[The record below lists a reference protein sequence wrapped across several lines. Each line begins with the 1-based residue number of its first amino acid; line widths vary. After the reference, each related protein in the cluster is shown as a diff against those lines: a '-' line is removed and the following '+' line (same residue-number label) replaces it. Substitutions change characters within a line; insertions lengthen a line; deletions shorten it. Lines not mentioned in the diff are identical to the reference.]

1 MTTSGFPPRTSS
13 TGQKQIEQE
22 QIVTFDPNKKKYPFH
37 QKKYVNINDKKSN
50 NVKKESIDIIILFF
64 IYLI

>member
-1 MTTSGFPPRTSS
+1 MTTPSFPPRTSS

-22 QIVTFDPNKKKYPFH
+22 QIVTFDPNKKKYPF

-50 NVKKESIDIIILFF
+50 NVKKESIDNII
-64 IYLI
+64 